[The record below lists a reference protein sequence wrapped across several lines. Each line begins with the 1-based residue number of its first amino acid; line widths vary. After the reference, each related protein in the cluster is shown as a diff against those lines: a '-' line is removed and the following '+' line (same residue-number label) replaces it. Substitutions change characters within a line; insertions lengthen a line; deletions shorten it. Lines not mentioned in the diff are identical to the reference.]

1 MQLDEAIKSRKS
13 VKNFSDK
20 KPDWRDIIEAID
32 AARYASMAG
41 NIYSL
46 RFIVVDDKE
55 KIQKLSEC
63 CQQDFV
69 GDVNFIV
76 VACSDGEK
84 TQNAFGERAEKYLR
98 QQAGA
103 AIQNFLLK
111 IEEARLKTCWVGHFV
126 DDMIKHEL
134 SIPKNID
141 VEALFPIGYETK
153 EKGAKR
159 IPRKKT
165 DLDGILFF
173 NKWGKKK
180 MNKPSIVK
188 NNA

>member
-1 MQLDEAIKSRKS
+1 MQLDEAIQSRKS
-13 VKNFSDK
+13 VKSFSDK

-32 AARYASMAG
+32 SARFAPMAG

-46 RFIVVDDKE
+46 RFIIVDNKE
-55 KIQKLSEC
+55 KIQKLSES

-69 GDVNFIV
+69 GKVHYIV
-76 VACSDGEK
+76 VACTDGEK
-84 TQNAFGERAEKYLR
+84 TQNSFGKRAEKYLR

-111 IEEARLKTCWVGHFV
+111 IEESGLKICWVGHFV
-126 DDMIKHEL
+126 DNQIKHEL
-134 SIPKNID
+134 SIPDNIE

-159 IPRKKT
+159 LPRKKAS
-165 DLDGILFF
+165 LDSILYF
-173 NKWGKKK
+173 NKWGKRK
-180 MNKPSIVK
+180 MNNPPVVK
-188 NNA
+188 LHA